1 MSGAELHTGPLIAIL
16 AMAAATYL
24 MRISGYALMSR
35 VPVTPLLQ
43 RMLDALPG
51 CVITATIVPV
61 LIRSGAPA
69 WLAVAVVVVAMAW
82 RRNEVLAI
90 ALGMGVVMALRAGGL

>member
-1 MSGAELHTGPLIAIL
+1 MSGADFHAGPFIAIL

-24 MRISGYALMSR
+24 MRTSGYVLMSR
-35 VPVTPLLQ
+35 VPVTPMLQ

-61 LIRSGAPA
+61 LFRSGSPA
-69 WLAVAVVVVAMAW
+69 WLTGSMCTTTSASGC
-82 RRNEVLAI
+82 R
-90 ALGMGVVMALRAGGL
+90 LRTRCSIQR

>member
-1 MSGAELHTGPLIAIL
+1 MSGADFHAGPFIAIL

-24 MRISGYALMSR
+24 MRTSGYVLMSR
-35 VPVTPLLQ
+35 VPVTPMLQ

-61 LIRSGAPA
+61 LFRSGSPA
-69 WLAVAVVVVAMAW
+69 WLGVAVVVVVMAW
-82 RRNEVLAI
+82 RRNEFLAI
-90 ALGMGVVMALRAGGL
+90 AAGMGTVMAVRALGV